1 MSDIRTE
8 VQRQA
13 RNAVLQ
19 YAIFRWESAIIIAV
33 TLLVYFLAPGPFG
46 LPRELWLAVGVV
58 GLGLIIYSSLTD
70 VETNARVM
78 LELFQEK
85 LDPSRIK
92 DKTLRKEVEEALE
105 YQRRIEMQVRRQR
118 AGLIRERLD
127 DAANQ
132 ISDWVSNIYQLALR
146 LDAYLADDLLARD
159 RTRLPQDIQQ
169 LSEARAREQNPDV
182 QRQLDEVIAGK
193 RNQWQTLRQLDAR
206 MKQAQLQM
214 EQSLTALGTVYG
226 QVQLLSAEAINS
238 GRAERLR
245 NDILEQ
251 VKRLDDLVSSLNE
264 VYRYD
269 GFQQTSTTD
278 ELRK

>member
-1 MSDIRTE
+1 
-8 VQRQA
+8 
-13 RNAVLQ
+13 
-19 YAIFRWESAIIIAV
+19 
-33 TLLVYFLAPGPFG
+33 
-46 LPRELWLAVGVV
+46 V

-226 QVQLLSAEAINS
+226 QVQLLNAEAINS

>member
-1 MSDIRTE
+1 M
-8 VQRQA
+8 VCG
-13 RNAVLQ
+13 
-19 YAIFRWESAIIIAV
+19 
-33 TLLVYFLAPGPFG
+33 LALG
-46 LPRELWLAVGVV
+46 LI
-58 GLGLIIYSSLTD
+58 GLGLIVYSSLTD
-70 VETNARVM
+70 AETNARVM
-78 LELFQEK
+78 LELFQEQ

-92 DKTLRKEVEEALE
+92 DKTLRAEVEEALE
-105 YQRRIEMQVRRQR
+105 YQRRIEMQVRKQR
-118 AGLIRERLD
+118 AGLIRERLE

-146 LDAYLADDLLARD
+146 LDAYLADDLLTRD

-169 LSEARAREQNPDV
+169 LSEKRAREQNPDV
-182 QRQLDEVIAGK
+182 QRQLDEVISSK
-193 RNQWQTLRQLDAR
+193 QNQWQTLRQLDAR

-226 QVQLLSAEAINS
+226 QVQLLNAEAINS

-269 GFQQTSTTD
+269 GLQQQMN
-278 ELRK
+278 

>member
-1 MSDIRTE
+1 
-8 VQRQA
+8 
-13 RNAVLQ
+13 
-19 YAIFRWESAIIIAV
+19 
-33 TLLVYFLAPGPFG
+33 
-46 LPRELWLAVGVV
+46 VV

-226 QVQLLSAEAINS
+226 QVQLLNAEAINS

>member
-1 MSDIRTE
+1 MSEIRTE
-8 VQRQA
+8 VQHQA
-13 RNAVLQ
+13 RNAILQ
-19 YAIFRWESAIIIAV
+19 YAIFRWESAVVIAV
-33 TLLVYFLAPGPFG
+33 TLLVYFLAPGPLG
-46 LPRELWLAVGVV
+46 LPRELWLVLGLI

-70 VETNARVM
+70 AEANARVM
-78 LELFQEK
+78 LALFQEK
-85 LDPSRIK
+85 LDPGRIR
-92 DKTLRKEVEEALE
+92 DRTLRREVEEALE
-105 YQRRIEMQVRRQR
+105 YQRRIEMQVRKQR

-127 DAANQ
+127 DAADQ

-159 RTRLPQDIQQ
+159 RARLPQDIQQ
-169 LSEARAREQNPDV
+169 LSEARSREQNLDV
-182 QRQLDEVIAGK
+182 QRQLDEVLAGK
-193 RNQWQTLRQLDAR
+193 RNQWQTLRQLDDR

-214 EQSLTALGTVYG
+214 EQSLTALGTIYG
-226 QVQLLSAEAINS
+226 QVQLLNAEAINS

-269 GFQQTSTTD
+269 GFQQTS
-278 ELRK
+278 